1 MINLLVTVFGGLLLI
16 GGFYGMSLG
25 FSTPPN
31 LLFFFLGLC
40 SSVLGLLLMGL
51 FGSKINFSRP
61 EKTPK
66 KEQVKT
72 PKMAPKEAV
81 KKDKLETIS
90 KTIKTTEDEKE
101 KPVKPKPKVKKAE
114 PIPTKGKSIPKI
126 KPVKSKTAPKN
137 TKEEEKSKK
146 LAPVE
151 PGKPMRKITPKPSP
165 ETSTK
170 KPEKKHEEEL
180 EEKPEEISLKK
191 IPSTQK
197 ISDVPSETTGVLDV
211 PSETPSKGHKSIFKR
226 FHRIKP
232 EAKVNK
238 DLPKKDLPKKD
249 LPKKDLPKKDLPK
262 KDLPKKDLPKKVVPR
277 NDLPKKDLKSEKK
290 EDPKPRPKHVD
301 LKTLQSHSE
310 DELDDQ
316 FVKNRLERLKSN
328 YVENAKEIENII
340 DERLDSFKGT
350 LDKLKVES
358 QEPNIIW
365 SFDAGDVKDTLN
377 DTISKASNT
386 VLMMYPWVRNIDVGV
401 LKKFMDT
408 DSRMIIQEASLDD
421 DTSVELIKLLMDNN
435 VKIRTMPNVHTVAV
449 VSDDTNGLII
459 STDPIYESFEVGVVY
474 KDHKSIEEIRRLF
487 EDAWSIS
494 KDVNLEIKQ

>member
-16 GGFYGMSLG
+16 GGFYGMSRG
-25 FSTPPN
+25 FLTPPN
-31 LLFFFLGLC
+31 LLLFFLGLC
-40 SSVLGLLLMGL
+40 SSVFGLLLMGL

-61 EKTPK
+61 EKTPQMGK
-66 KEQVKT
+66 KALKT

-90 KTIKTTEDEKE
+90 KTIKKTAEEKE
-101 KPVKPKPKVKKAE
+101 KPVKPRPKVKKAE
-114 PIPTKGKSIPKI
+114 PIPTKGKPIPKI
-126 KPVKSKTAPKN
+126 KPVKSKKAPKN
-137 TKEEEKSKK
+137 TKEEEESKK

-165 ETSTK
+165 EPSTK

-197 ISDVPSETTGVLDV
+197 ISDVPSETPRVSDV
-211 PSETPSKGHKSIFKR
+211 PNETPSKGHKSIFKR

-232 EAKVNK
+232 EAKV
-238 DLPKKDLPKKD
+238 KKDLPKKD
-249 LPKKDLPKKDLPK
+249 LPKKDLPKKE
-262 KDLPKKDLPKKVVPR
+262 
-277 NDLPKKDLKSEKK
+277 LPKKDLKSEKK

-301 LKTLQSHSE
+301 LKTLQSRSD

-494 KDVNLEIKQ
+494 KDINLEIKQ